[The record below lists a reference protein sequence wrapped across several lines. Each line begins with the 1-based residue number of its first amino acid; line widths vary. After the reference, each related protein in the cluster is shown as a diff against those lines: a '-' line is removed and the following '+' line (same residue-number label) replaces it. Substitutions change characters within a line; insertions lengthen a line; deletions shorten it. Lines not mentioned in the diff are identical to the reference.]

1 MSGLTLYDSKRAP
14 NPRRVR
20 WVMAEKGIGDVR
32 MVEVDI
38 FAGAH
43 RMPEYVARAGL
54 PVVPVLD
61 LGDGTAITESVAI
74 ARYLESVYP
83 EPNLFGRDARE
94 IATVEMWMRR
104 AEMMLATPLMM
115 AVRHAHPALAAIEAQ
130 VPEIAQRN
138 REGAEKALRFF
149 DRRLGEAEWLAG
161 ERITIADIIAF
172 TGLDFSR
179 MVKFQP
185 AAELAHVARW
195 AEAMRGRPAATAG
208 V

>member
-20 WVMAEKGIGDVR
+20 WVMGEKGIDDID

-43 RMPEYVARAGL
+43 KTPEYVARAGL

-74 ARYLESVYP
+74 GRYLESLYP

-94 IATVEMWMRR
+94 IAEIEMWMRR

-115 AVRHAHPALAAIEAQ
+115 AVRHAHPALAAIETQ

-138 REGAEKALRFF
+138 REGAERALRFF
-149 DRRLGEAEWLAG
+149 DRRLGEREWLAG
-161 ERITIADIIAF
+161 DRITIADILAF
-172 TGLDFSR
+172 TGLDFAR

-185 AAELAHVARW
+185 AAELANVARW
-195 AEAMRGRPAATAG
+195 VEAMRARPAASAG

>member
-1 MSGLTLYDSKRAP
+1 MSLTLYDSRRAP

-20 WVMAEKGIGDVR
+20 WVMAEKGIDDIAV
-32 MVEVDI
+32 VEVDI

-43 RMPEYVARAGL
+43 KTPDYVARAGL

-74 ARYLESVYP
+74 GRYLESLYP

-94 IATVEMWMRR
+94 IAEIEMWMRR
-104 AEMMLATPLMM
+104 GEMMLAGPLMM
-115 AVRHAHPALAAIEAQ
+115 AVRHSHPALGKIETQ
-130 VPEIAQRN
+130 VPEIAARN
-138 REGAEKALRFF
+138 REHAEKTLGFF
-149 DRRLGEAEWLAG
+149 DRRLGDSEWLAG

-179 MVKFQP
+179 MVKFQVP
-185 AAELAHVARW
+185 EGMTNVARW
-195 AEAMRGRPAATAG
+195 AEAMRARPAASAG

>member
-20 WVMAEKGIGDVR
+20 WVMAEKAIDDIAI
-32 MVEVDI
+32 VEVDI
-38 FAGAH
+38 LSGEH
-43 RMPEYVARAGL
+43 KTPDYIARAGL

-61 LGDGTAITESVAI
+61 LGDGTTITESVAI
-74 ARYLESVYP
+74 GRYLESLYP
-83 EPNLFGRDARE
+83 EPNLFGYDARE
-94 IATVEMWMRR
+94 IAMIEMWMRR

-115 AVRHAHPALAAIEAQ
+115 AVRHAHPALAAIETQ
-130 VPEIAQRN
+130 VPEIARRN

-149 DRRLGEAEWLAG
+149 DRRLGESEWLAG
-161 ERITIADIIAF
+161 TRITIADIIAF

-185 AAELAHVARW
+185 AEGLVYVARW
-195 AEAMRGRPAATAG
+195 AEAMRGRAAASAG